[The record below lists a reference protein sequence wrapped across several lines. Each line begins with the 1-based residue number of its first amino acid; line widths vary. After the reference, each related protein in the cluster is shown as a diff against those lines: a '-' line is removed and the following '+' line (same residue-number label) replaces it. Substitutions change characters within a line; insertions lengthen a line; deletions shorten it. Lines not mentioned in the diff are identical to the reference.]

1 MKIHLPRNTIRYF
14 TFTLYNLFYVTY
26 MMGYTSQVFY
36 LGTLML
42 FCLMNLSEI
51 LRRGGIICKGL
62 KDFRLGMGY
71 ILTFLCVSLLIQF
84 LNRDFEAYLFSG
96 LLRITLPIVNAFLI
110 VNSFEPSE
118 FGALFDVLLARFVVH
133 FVWENYSNF
142 NLAGLMSISWA
153 NSNSVMESSMAH
165 DFLVM
170 EIYYLSRK
178 ENRKAFIC
186 MIFCMLSMK
195 RLSFILAPTLF
206 IAAKIAKS
214 LDSSVKK
221 AYIRAL
227 KGIAIVS
234 PFMILVLYSEG
245 VQNLFLQW
253 FHLDLNDAMSGRV
266 AIYNTLVNNIP
277 YYNGYGS
284 INAFLE
290 KFVSTRFGTY
300 WNAILHNDFL
310 RIYYETT
317 IIGVVVLANN
327 LVELS
332 KRNYWH
338 FIIVAYLMFV
348 AITSHILNYFSV
360 WITFYMIVFCSH
372 VEVKCDNTICY
383 KREEMG

>member
-186 MIFCMLSMK
+186 MIFCMLSSK
-195 RLSFILAPTLF
+195 ELGFF
-206 IAAKIAKS
+206 CKKS
-214 LDSSVKK
+214 LYKSIEGNCNCQSIHDTG
-221 AYIRAL
+221 AL
-227 KGIAIVS
+227 FRRSTKSIFAMV
-234 PFMILVLYSEG
+234 PFGL
-245 VQNLFLQW
+245 
-253 FHLDLNDAMSGRV
+253 
-266 AIYNTLVNNIP
+266 
-277 YYNGYGS
+277 
-284 INAFLE
+284 
-290 KFVSTRFGTY
+290 K
-300 WNAILHNDFL
+300 
-310 RIYYETT
+310 
-317 IIGVVVLANN
+317 
-327 LVELS
+327 
-332 KRNYWH
+332 
-338 FIIVAYLMFV
+338 
-348 AITSHILNYFSV
+348 
-360 WITFYMIVFCSH
+360 
-372 VEVKCDNTICY
+372 
-383 KREEMG
+383 